1 MTTPI
6 TLEQPA
12 PHSALRRLVAR
23 HPVMAFLVMVYT
35 ITPVF
40 TLPPVRERLG
50 ILLLDFA
57 LWDSLA
63 TICGVA
69 LPAFL
74 VMAAL
79 HGRAGLRDLA
89 RRSFRWRVHSRW
101 YFLALLGLPVGVL
114 LVGSVIF
121 GLAPLAALVN
131 GWPLLFTLMLPDL
144 LLRIVLLNLAEEI
157 GWTGFLQARL
167 QDGYGPLKAVV
178 LVEIPFALWHLP
190 FLLVDTGGQ
199 FSVALAYLGVL
210 AIAQLFGRV
219 VIMWLYNNTQ
229 RSVLLVGLFHAAH
242 NTTIN
247 RFAVEFIPAPAEI
260 GFLITE
266 GVVVAAAVL
275 LLVITRG
282 RLSYTPN
289 QEIDERRSL

>member
-1 MTTPI
+1 
-6 TLEQPA
+6 
-12 PHSALRRLVAR
+12 
-23 HPVMAFLVMVYT
+23 
-35 ITPVF
+35 
-40 TLPPVRERLG
+40 
-50 ILLLDFA
+50 
-57 LWDSLA
+57 
-63 TICGVA
+63 
-69 LPAFL
+69 
-74 VMAAL
+74 
-79 HGRAGLRDLA
+79 
-89 RRSFRWRVHSRW
+89 
-101 YFLALLGLPVGVL
+101 

-247 RFAVEFIPAPAEI
+247 RFTAEFIPAPAEI

-275 LLVITRG
+275 VLVFTRG

-289 QEIDERRSL
+289 QEVDERRSL

>member
-6 TLEQPA
+6 ALEQPA

-23 HPVMAFLVMVYT
+23 HPVAAFLIMAYT

-50 ILLLDFA
+50 NLLLDFT

-74 VMAAL
+74 VIAAL
-79 HGRAGLRDLA
+79 HGPAGLRDLA
-89 RRSFRWRVHSRW
+89 SRSFRWRVHPRW
-101 YFLALLGLPVGVL
+101 YFLALLGLPVGVIL
-114 LVGSVIF
+114 FGSVIF
-121 GLAPLAALVN
+121 GLAPLAALVDRR
-131 GWPLLFTLMLPDL
+131 PLLFTLMLPDL
-144 LLRIVLLNLAEEI
+144 LLRIVLINLAEEI
-157 GWTGFLQARL
+157 GWMGFLQARL

-178 LVEIPFALWHLP
+178 LTEIPFALWHLP
-190 FLLVDTGGQ
+190 FVLVDTGGEL
-199 FSVALAYLGVL
+199 SLALAQLGILV
-210 AIAQLFGRV
+210 IAQLFGRV

-247 RFAVEFIPAPAEI
+247 RFAAEFILGPAGT

-275 LLVITRG
+275 VLVFTRG

-289 QEIDERRSL
+289 QEIDERRC